1 MSATSGRDKLSSRA
15 NPGKRTRARPSPPD
29 AWTVGHS
36 TLSLPELSEILLAHG
51 VEQVADVRRY
61 PASRRHPQF
70 DRETLAAYLETRSI
84 GYRWFEALG
93 GCRSGHALASSPN
106 RGIRVR
112 GFREY
117 ADYMLTPEFAAALDD
132 LVTWMRERRTAYLC
146 AEKLWW
152 QCHRRLIS
160 DALVAR
166 GGRVRHIRDAAAA
179 DDHALWD
186 LAVVTSSGLVYPPEQ
201 PELELGR

>member
-1 MSATSGRDKLSSRA
+1 MEDKLSSRA
-15 NPGKRTRARPSPPD
+15 EPGKQGRLRNAPPD
-29 AWTVGHS
+29 AWTIGHS
-36 TLSLPELSEILLAHG
+36 TLALAELSEILLAHEI
-51 VEQVADVRRY
+51 EQVADVRRY

-70 DRETLAAYLETRSI
+70 NRETLAEYLEGRSI
-84 GYRWFEALG
+84 RYRWFEALG
-93 GCRSGHALASSPN
+93 GRRSGHARASSPN
-106 RGIRVR
+106 GGIRVR

-117 ADYMLTPEFAAALDD
+117 ADYMLTPEFLAALEE
-132 LVTWMRERRTAYLC
+132 LVAWMSEGRTAYLC

-166 GGRVRHIRDAAAA
+166 GGRVRHIRDASTAEE
-179 DDHALWD
+179 HALWD
-186 LAVVTSSGLVYPPEQ
+186 LAVVTPEGLVYPPEQ